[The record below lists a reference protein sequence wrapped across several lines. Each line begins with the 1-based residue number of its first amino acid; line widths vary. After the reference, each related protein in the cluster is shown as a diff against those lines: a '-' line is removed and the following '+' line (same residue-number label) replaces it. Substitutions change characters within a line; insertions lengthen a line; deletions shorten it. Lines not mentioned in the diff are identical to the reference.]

1 MKKIIYNTLI
11 LLLASTILLCTSCT
25 PKKSNKEP
33 SIEAPKQSPF
43 KILQEYII
51 DNYEN
56 VETDTDGIKTYV
68 FTISRSPH
76 DTYQY
81 VTTLEFTDSIIP
93 SIKLSDAML
102 FDDRSYASNVYLYL
116 YDYENYIEYTCFLE
130 EYFNS
135 ESYEDFLFSVYKIYP
150 SLYSRNTKIDKF
162 ISTNA
167 ETDRSS
173 FCSSSTARL
182 ILRFAIFLLQD
193 TQLTINDFG
202 FYSL

>member
-1 MKKIIYNTLI
+1 MI
-11 LLLASTILLCTSCT
+11 LLLVSTILLCTSCT
-25 PKKSNKEP
+25 PKKSNTEPSP

-68 FTISRSPH
+68 YTINRSTY

-81 VTTLEFTDSIIP
+81 VTTLEFTDSIIQ
-93 SIKLSDAML
+93 SIKLNRVML
-102 FDDRSYASNVYLYL
+102 FDDRSYASNVYIYL
-116 YDYENYIEYTCFLE
+116 YDYEHYIEYTCFLE
-130 EYFNS
+130 EYFNL

-150 SLYSRNTKIDKF
+150 SLYSRKTKIDKF

-167 ETDRSS
+167 EIDRSDY
-173 FCSSSTARL
+173 CTSSTAYL
-182 ILRFAIFLLQD
+182 ILRFAIFLIQD
-193 TQLTINDFG
+193 TPLTINDFG
-202 FYSL
+202 FYNL